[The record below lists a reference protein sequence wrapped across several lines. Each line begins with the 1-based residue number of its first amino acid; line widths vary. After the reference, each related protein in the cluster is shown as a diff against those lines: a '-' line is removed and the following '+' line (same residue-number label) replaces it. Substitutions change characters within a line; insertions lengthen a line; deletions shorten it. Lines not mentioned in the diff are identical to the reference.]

1 MLIFTD
7 IDDTLMKT
15 KRKIHNIE
23 NLSIGAYSE
32 SGEALSYI
40 EPERKIFIDSF
51 LEKHTVIPV
60 TARSYSALKRVELVF
75 KQEKVINF
83 GAHILDEN
91 NILLSEWQDIIS
103 QQQVVMDI
111 IKKVNFIEKN
121 FAIADYVKLIKRTEF
136 DNFIFFNFRNTHLKL
151 EENVIFAKKLT
162 DFLNNNNINDFY
174 LYITDRDV
182 TMIPSYIKKER
193 AVEFL
198 LKKYKNMTSIG
209 IGDHKNDYSFMHL
222 CDFSIF
228 PNDSSLAKL
237 IKELP

>member
-15 KRKIHNIE
+15 KRKINNIE
-23 NLSIGAYSE
+23 NLSIGAYAE

-40 EPERKIFIDSF
+40 EPERKDFIHNF

-60 TARSYSALKRVELVF
+60 TARSYSALTRVELVF
-75 KQEKVINF
+75 KQEKIINF
-83 GAHILDEN
+83 GAHILNEN
-91 NILLSEWQDIIS
+91 NILLSDWQEIIN
-103 QQQVVMDI
+103 QQQVLNDI
-111 IKKVNFIEKN
+111 INKVDFIEN
-121 FAIADYVKLIKRTEF
+121 HFTIPEYVKLIKRIEF
-136 DNFIFFNFRNTHLKL
+136 ENFIFFNFRNTHLNL
-151 EENVIFAKKLT
+151 EENITFAKKLT

-198 LKKYKNMTSIG
+198 LKKYQNITSIG